1 MKHIFLTILAL
12 CCLLPLRAQ
21 NTARN
26 DSLMSRELMLERE
39 YNPTIRDAVKL
50 SQLPELREP
59 QAPGTRVEFSNYSTP
74 FLLQPKILSLS
85 PQSYLTNLNSSKYK
99 GYFTVGMSSLI
110 DFNADLGYQILNTD
124 KDRLNIF
131 FSHRSSGSNV
141 TYLQN
146 VSDYETEKQKFK
158 INDNWGGL
166 NYMHN
171 FGGIKLFADAKYT
184 HSAFNYY
191 GLSIPLSTSAY
202 QSILPGG
209 CVVQIPEVDTN
220 TNQSNSMFETKIGIA
235 SEESDKF
242 NYKINLGYTNFGQ
255 KYANTINEEGNK
267 ENRILVDADIHKLFS
282 STTGAGISGAI
293 KSYSYKHQNFSSI
306 FSEDISNYWT
316 YALNP
321 YLYIE
326 DEYINLILGA
336 KMDVEVGGR
345 GKITFSPAI
354 KFNFYPNDQ
363 FMFYLL
369 AEGGRKDNS
378 QYNMFYENRHVDPTV
393 RVIDSRSP
401 LDATVGIKF
410 LPVSTMSVDIFG
422 GYKIIK
428 DEHFYYPNFGVKND
442 IGFSTSM
449 LAGNWITPI
458 YQDANTFKLGAEF
471 KYAYQNVFEFGL
483 KGTYYKWTITSE
495 QETLYYSPN
504 PVLSVMYQYE
514 PLQIAWNKPN
524 FETNLNIAYNSPW
537 WPFRVDLSYLGA
549 YARKATNSPF
559 LSESIDMKDIHD
571 LSLKG
576 TYLFTPNF
584 SVYLSANNLL
594 FSKYDFL
601 WGYPAQGFN
610 IMGGL
615 SVLF

>member
-1 MKHIFLTILAL
+1 
-12 CCLLPLRAQ
+12 
-21 NTARN
+21 
-26 DSLMSRELMLERE
+26 
-39 YNPTIRDAVKL
+39 
-50 SQLPELREP
+50 
-59 QAPGTRVEFSNYSTP
+59 
-74 FLLQPKILSLS
+74 
-85 PQSYLTNLNSSKYK
+85 
-99 GYFTVGMSSLI
+99 
-110 DFNADLGYQILNTD
+110 
-124 KDRLNIF
+124 
-131 FSHRSSGSNV
+131 
-141 TYLQN
+141 
-146 VSDYETEKQKFK
+146 
-158 INDNWGGL
+158 
-166 NYMHN
+166 
-171 FGGIKLFADAKYT
+171 
-184 HSAFNYY
+184 
-191 GLSIPLSTSAY
+191 
-202 QSILPGG
+202 
-209 CVVQIPEVDTN
+209 
-220 TNQSNSMFETKIGIA
+220 
-235 SEESDKF
+235 
-242 NYKINLGYTNFGQ
+242 
-255 KYANTINEEGNK
+255 
-267 ENRILVDADIHKLFS
+267 
-282 STTGAGISGAI
+282 
-293 KSYSYKHQNFSSI
+293 
-306 FSEDISNYWT
+306 
-316 YALNP
+316 
-321 YLYIE
+321 
-326 DEYINLILGA
+326 
-336 KMDVEVGGR
+336 
-345 GKITFSPAI
+345 
-354 KFNFYPNDQ
+354 
-363 FMFYLL
+363 
-369 AEGGRKDNS
+369 
-378 QYNMFYENRHVDPTV
+378 
-393 RVIDSRSP
+393 VIDSRSP